1 MSQPKAWPHAG
12 LTPEGEAIPDMAD
25 PSCGTEEAPF
35 QAVLV
40 FSDPIDWYRDLQLI
54 TDVIMSGQ
62 HDMSCCVYASS
73 SLTPSCQV
81 LLHVWQLIAD
91 VIIRSPPGYV
101 FLPVTA
107 TDSDTLTLIRS
118 HSVLWLLG
126 ETLAPG
132 PAGWSAAAVMFYH
145 SHSSSLYK
153 SLTIYY

>member
-73 SLTPSCQV
+73 SLTPSSCQV

-91 VIIRSPPGYV
+91 VIMSGRQDMSFCRSQPQ
-101 FLPVTA
+101 
-107 TDSDTLTLIRS
+107 TLIHNFDTCTFS
-118 HSVLWLLG
+118 IVVAW
-126 ETLAPG
+126 
-132 PAGWSAAAVMFYH
+132 
-145 SHSSSLYK
+145 
-153 SLTIYY
+153 